1 MHDIPQ
7 SELEGMV
14 KSIYAYP
21 EYFDPDYILNAYRAQ
36 GLNVIPDPFSVDVIV
51 PIAEALC
58 AGKAWSVV
66 RIGDG
71 EINLLSY
78 GAYSTPH
85 LDRHV
90 VKRIIA
96 MQQDSF
102 EVNPIWMIMLRE
114 LMMGA
119 LAQADM
125 IGVIGLWRPK
135 PLSADELAQLFPK
148 NYRGIS
154 GQWRALDFMLRL
166 ARQGFFNHKLLAS
179 AHLYFS
185 LLEHLQDIL
194 PLARRVFLVS
204 DRKTVMEEMKRN
216 YPNLDFECILVG
228 KSAESPQFQADQPGF
243 LALVDSALPADMQGC
258 LCLVGAGPWA
268 EIYCAWVK
276 QRGGVGV
283 DIGSGFDLL
292 AGQLTRPIHEI
303 VGLEKVRQYAL

>member
-1 MHDIPQ
+1 MNDVPQ
-7 SELEGMV
+7 NELEEMV
-14 KSIYAYP
+14 QSIRTHP
-21 EYFDPDYILNAYRAQ
+21 EYFDPDYIINAYRAH
-36 GLNVIPDPFSVDVIV
+36 GLNVIPDPFSMDIAT
-51 PIAEALC
+51 PIEQALS

-71 EINLLSY
+71 ETNLLSY
-78 GAYSTPH
+78 GAYSTPN

-102 EVNPIWMIMLRE
+102 EVNPFWMIVLRE
-114 LMMGA
+114 LMIGA
-119 LAQADM
+119 LAQADI

-135 PLSADELAQLFPK
+135 PLSADELARLFPK

-154 GQWRALDFMLRL
+154 GQWRAIDFMLRL
-166 ARQGFFNHKLLAS
+166 ANQGFLNHKILAS

-185 LLEHLQDIL
+185 LLEHLHDIL
-194 PLARRVFLVS
+194 PLAKKVFLIS
-204 DRKTVMEEMKRN
+204 DRKTVMEGIRRK
-216 YPNLDFECILVG
+216 YPNLDFECIIVG
-228 KSAESPQFQADQPGF
+228 KSTESLQTQRDQPGF
-243 LALVDSALPADMQGC
+243 LSLVDSALPANMQGY

-268 EIYCAWVK
+268 EIYCTWVK

-292 AGQLTRPIHEI
+292 DGQMTRPIHEV